1 MNFDSLF
8 LYTITNFPPFEGYMI
23 YERSVRS
30 YLFIYGFSSSFILE
44 FIALI
49 LAMFMNF
56 IGGRFA
62 YKFITRLIKFL
73 NEKVVLVHI
82 YRLKMNFSPSFWWLT
97 K

>member
-1 MNFDSLF
+1 MKEVC
-8 LYTITNFPPFEGYMI
+8 IVI
-23 YERSVRS
+23 